1 MTGWVANCFHL
12 GVKAPADA
20 KRIVCDVAQRVE
32 IDQSRLVRETD
43 ERFVPGAYWHDLIE
57 AERIATQVVADAWG
71 DIAADCERALA
82 DVHELYRVQAA
93 SVLEAEE
100 DLRLHGAESW
110 IAQAVMHQ
118 KAFSLAWDVLD
129 KNDLL
134 TELPD

>member
-1 MTGWVANCFHL
+1 V
-12 GVKAPADA
+12 DA
-20 KRIVCDVAQRVE
+20 ERIVSDVAQRIE
-32 IDQSRLVRETD
+32 IDQTRLLRETD
-43 ERFVPGAYWHDLIE
+43 ARFVPGAYWHDLME

-71 DIAADCERALA
+71 DIAADCERSLA

-93 SVLEAEE
+93 SVVEAEE

-118 KAFSLAWDVLD
+118 KAFHLAWDVLD

>member
-32 IDQSRLVRETD
+32 IDQCRFVRETD
-43 ERFVPGAYWHDLIE
+43 ERFVPGTYWH
-57 AERIATQVVADAWG
+57 G
-71 DIAADCERALA
+71 ERALA
-82 DVHELYRVQAA
+82 DVHELYRVHAA

-118 KAFSLAWDVLD
+118 KAFSLAWEVLD

-134 TELPD
+134 TELSD

>member
-1 MTGWVANCFHL
+1 
-12 GVKAPADA
+12 VKPPADA
-20 KRIVCDVAQRVE
+20 ERIVSDVAQRVE
-32 IDQSRLVRETD
+32 IDQTRLVQETD
-43 ERFVPGAYWHDLIE
+43 ERFVPGAYWHDLME

-82 DVHELYRVQAA
+82 DVHELYRLQAA

-100 DLRLHGAESW
+100 DLRRRGADSW

-118 KAFSLAWDVLD
+118 KAFNLAWDVLD

-134 TELPD
+134 TELSD